1 MAPFTLRAGAVRAR
15 TATLTIIALAS
26 LFSIGGEAAAATERD
41 QSHVPTPY
49 PVVERMLK
57 MAALQPDDHLIDL
70 GSGDGRIAISA
81 VRDWNAGSALGIDLD
96 TERLALAQRNAE
108 EAGVS
113 DRVRFER
120 GDLQEADLSDASVL
134 TVYQLNAK
142 NLWLQ
147 PVILKSMTPGTRVLT
162 HTFDLGEWEPDQSDT
177 VEGGTVHMWTVPA
190 SVGGKWQLTTAEG
203 TEALILIEQS
213 YQRVV
218 GSAEIAGEPMMLSE
232 PRLHGNEIRF
242 TIDSRQYVGKVE
254 GDRIVPLEGTDVAVG
269 WNAQRI

>member
-1 MAPFTLRAGAVRAR
+1 MAPFTLRAGSLRAR
-15 TATLTIIALAS
+15 TATLTITLAS
-26 LFSIGGEAAAATERD
+26 LLSFAGNAAASTAPARPY
-41 QSHVPTPY
+41 VPTPY
-49 PVVERMLK
+49 PVVERMLE

-81 VRDWNAGSALGIDLD
+81 VKDWNAGSALGIDLNSA
-96 TERLALAQRNAE
+96 RLAQAQQNAE
-108 EAGVS
+108 EAGVA

-120 GDLQEADLSDASVL
+120 ADLQETDLSDASVL

-147 PVILKSMTPGTRVLT
+147 PVILKNMNPGARVLT
-162 HTFDLGEWEPDQSDT
+162 HSFDLGEWEPDQSDT

-218 GSAEIAGEPMMLSE
+218 GSAEIGGEPMMLSE
-232 PRLHGNEIRF
+232 PHLHGNEIRF